1 MISNAEEI
9 GKDIDGKEILS
20 DKDINKIAEVIDDID
35 SPSKEFLTKAK
46 EEAAKDHEG
55 EESKANIVIN
65 PVTGNPMLVH
75 DITEDKDDNLQSF
88 EEMLVDDSIKPQD
101 IKIEDV
107 AKVGFIIAI
116 ISVVF
121 ITALVLFVLSCYI
134 KDIYHIRKE
143 LMIIEAARKMP
154 IE

>member
-1 MISNAEEI
+1 MKNRKENFKRYVISLSFKEKRKRELSKYRKRISEI
-9 GKDIDGKEILS
+9 KKMDADELDFEYISLKSKYEHKRNILTLFIIS
-20 DKDINKIAEVIDDID
+20 IVLAVLMNVWNSFFEFIEKVLRYTEVM
-35 SPSKEFLTKAK
+35 AVN
-46 EEAAKDHEG
+46 G
-55 EESKANIVIN
+55 
-65 PVTGNPMLVH
+65 
-75 DITEDKDDNLQSF
+75 
-88 EEMLVDDSIKPQD
+88 
-101 IKIEDV
+101 EDV

>member
-1 MISNAEEI
+1 MKNRKENFKRYIISLSFKEKRKRELSKYRKRISEI
-9 GKDIDGKEILS
+9 KKMDADELDFEYISLKSKYEHKRNILTLFIIS
-20 DKDINKIAEVIDDID
+20 IVLAVLMNVWNSFFEFIEKVLRYTEVM
-35 SPSKEFLTKAK
+35 AVN
-46 EEAAKDHEG
+46 G
-55 EESKANIVIN
+55 
-65 PVTGNPMLVH
+65 
-75 DITEDKDDNLQSF
+75 
-88 EEMLVDDSIKPQD
+88 
-101 IKIEDV
+101 EDV

-143 LMIIEAARKMP
+143 LMIIQAAREMP

>member
-1 MISNAEEI
+1 MKNRKENFKRYIISLSFKEKRKRELLKYRKRISEI
-9 GKDIDGKEILS
+9 KKMDADELDFEYISLKSKYEHKRNILTLFIIS
-20 DKDINKIAEVIDDID
+20 IVLAVLMNVWNSFFEFIEKVLRYTEVM
-35 SPSKEFLTKAK
+35 AVN
-46 EEAAKDHEG
+46 G
-55 EESKANIVIN
+55 
-65 PVTGNPMLVH
+65 
-75 DITEDKDDNLQSF
+75 
-88 EEMLVDDSIKPQD
+88 
-101 IKIEDV
+101 EDV

>member
-1 MISNAEEI
+1 MKNRKENFKRYIISLSFKEKRKRELSKYRKRISEI
-9 GKDIDGKEILS
+9 KKMDADELDFEYISLKSKYEHKRNILTLFIIS
-20 DKDINKIAEVIDDID
+20 IVLAVLMNVWNSFFEFIEKVLRYTEVM
-35 SPSKEFLTKAK
+35 AVN
-46 EEAAKDHEG
+46 G
-55 EESKANIVIN
+55 
-65 PVTGNPMLVH
+65 
-75 DITEDKDDNLQSF
+75 
-88 EEMLVDDSIKPQD
+88 
-101 IKIEDV
+101 EDV

-121 ITALVLFVLSCYI
+121 ITVLVLFVLSCYI

>member
-1 MISNAEEI
+1 MKNRKENFKRYIISLSFKEKRKRELSKYRKRISEI
-9 GKDIDGKEILS
+9 KKMDADELDFEYISLKSKYEHKRNILTLFIIS
-20 DKDINKIAEVIDDID
+20 IVLAVLMNVWNSFFEFIEKVLRYTEVM
-35 SPSKEFLTKAK
+35 AVN
-46 EEAAKDHEG
+46 G
-55 EESKANIVIN
+55 
-65 PVTGNPMLVH
+65 
-75 DITEDKDDNLQSF
+75 
-88 EEMLVDDSIKPQD
+88 
-101 IKIEDV
+101 EDV

-143 LMIIEAARKMP
+143 LMIIQVAREMP